1 MQNTQKEKLYLGI
14 DGGGTR
20 CRARIVNNSGD
31 TLGEAT
37 RGGANTRLG
46 IDHVFGEIIAAA
58 TMALKESG
66 LPDDRLSDLHA
77 GLGLAGLPLERERK
91 LAESYKHPF
100 ASACFATDAY
110 TACLGAH
117 DGGDGGI
124 LIVGTGTCGQAIVA
138 DRELA
143 LAGWGFE
150 ISDIGSG
157 ARIGRS
163 AIETALLAHEDL
175 VMPSELTRA
184 VMLHF
189 NNNPEEIVAFAE
201 KARPADYGAFCP
213 MVFDADSHGDSA
225 AAAIIDVAA
234 TANRNILR
242 KLQEFG
248 AKRLSLMGGLAE
260 QMAKRMPDD
269 IRSHLVPAHNDALHG
284 AIIMARKHQKV
295 MHA

>member
-1 MQNTQKEKLYLGI
+1 MQNAQKEELYLGI

-20 CRARIVNNSGD
+20 CRARIVNDAGI
-31 TLGEAT
+31 TLGEAV

-58 TMALKESG
+58 TMALEQSG
-66 LPDDRLSDLHA
+66 FSDRHLADLHA

-91 LAESYKHPF
+91 LAESYNHPF
-100 ASACFATDAY
+100 ASVCFATDAY

-117 DGGDGGI
+117 DGEDGAI

-138 DRELA
+138 GRELA

-175 VMPSELTRA
+175 ATSSELTRA
-184 VMLHF
+184 VMKHF
-189 NNNPEEIVAFAE
+189 NDNPEEIVAFAE

-213 MVFDADSHGDSA
+213 MVFDADSHGDLT
-225 AAAIIDVAA
+225 AAAIIDVAV
-234 TANRNILR
+234 TANRNILY

-269 IRSHLVPAHNDALHG
+269 IQSDLVPAQNDALHG
-284 AIIMARKHQKV
+284 AILMARKHQKV
-295 MHA
+295 HA

>member
-1 MQNTQKEKLYLGI
+1 MQNAQKEKLYLGI

-20 CRARIVNNSGD
+20 CRARIVNDAGA
-31 TLGEAT
+31 TLGEAV

-58 TMALKESG
+58 TMALEQAG
-66 LPDDRLSDLHA
+66 LSDRRLSDLHA

-91 LAESYKHPF
+91 LAESYAHPF
-100 ASACFATDAY
+100 ASVCFATDAY

-117 DGGDGGI
+117 DGADGAI

-138 DRELA
+138 GRELA

-157 ARIGRS
+157 ARIGRT

-175 VMPSELTRA
+175 APSSELTRTI
-184 VMLHF
+184 MLHF
-189 NNNPEEIVAFAE
+189 HNSPEEIVAFAE

-213 MVFDADSHGDSA
+213 MVFDADSHGDTIA
-225 AAAIIDVAA
+225 AGIINVAV
-234 TANRNILR
+234 TANRNILH

-269 IRSHLVPAHNDALHG
+269 IRSDLVPAQNDALHG
-284 AIIMARKHQKV
+284 AILMARKHQKV
-295 MHA
+295 HA